1 MGNINNQ
8 IMNYGYGHQNQMQGQ
23 GHYQQG
29 YQQQGYQQQGYQ
41 QQGYH
46 QQGYQMQGHYQQGY
60 GQPQGY
66 SGYQNHNWQ
75 GYQMKPMPFDKHNID
90 TMGLQ
95 LFQKHDYDRSG
106 SLNIM

>member
-1 MGNINNQ
+1 
-8 IMNYGYGHQNQMQGQ
+8 MQGQ
-23 GHYQQG
+23 
-29 YQQQGYQQQGYQ
+29 
-41 QQGYH
+41 
-46 QQGYQMQGHYQQGY
+46 YQQGY

-75 GYQMKPMPFDKHNID
+75 GYQMKPMLFDKNNID

-106 SLNIM
+106 SLNIMEMNNLINEFYRMQGKQGPSFMDIQYMCNKFDYNRDGQISWHEFRMMLK